1 MKIFKLIGIS
11 EEDYNTALFEI
22 GCEILEERYGHQN
35 SQIIMQQKG
44 CWNWMRAQRDI
55 ADENLYN
62 VLKSHKMP
70 EQAGKIYKLYHRAL
84 RAHLGVVYFPERL
97 ENKLLEKE
105 VWHG

>member
-1 MKIFKLIGIS
+1 MEIFKLIGIS

-22 GCEILEERYGHQN
+22 GCEILEERYGHRNAQA
-35 SQIIMQQKG
+35 IMQQKG

-62 VLKSHKMP
+62 VMKSHKMP
-70 EQAGKIYKLYHRAL
+70 EQAGEIYNRYYQAL
-84 RAHLGVVYFPERL
+84 RTHLQTVYFPERL

-105 VWHG
+105 VCHA